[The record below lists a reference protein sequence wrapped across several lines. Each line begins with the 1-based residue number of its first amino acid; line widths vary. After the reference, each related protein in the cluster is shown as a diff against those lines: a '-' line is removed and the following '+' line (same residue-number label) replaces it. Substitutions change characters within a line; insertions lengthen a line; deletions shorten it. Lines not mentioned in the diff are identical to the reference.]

1 MSSLSD
7 DVLIVGDFSGVGSNL
22 AKAIRLRGRR
32 VSLVSDG
39 DGYKKINS
47 VVSLPKIL
55 NFALARYAYLLMR
68 VFWLSFNRYQ
78 YVVFVTPF
86 IVKGPALLCYL
97 VNKLLLSRGSK
108 AVFLACG
115 SDYYWW
121 NFVPKGAKRTPHLGF
136 VSDLGGN
143 RHRFASRWYGWVN
156 ASLVNSVD
164 RIIALGFEYS
174 ACYELAGYT
183 VEYCGF
189 PVFLDESVDTV
200 VNAKPSSRR
209 YCYHGITRSGFK
221 GTEKLINLMHLNA
234 GWGYEQLVTSRIS
247 SSEFSVNLRSSAIYI
262 DQWSSFGPAMSALQ
276 ALQYCPVVI
285 SGVQSEYCDAEY
297 FEDCPVIDPE
307 SVTLDPQL
315 VYARLSDESWLINAK
330 DFLIKHHSPDLL
342 VELVLTE
349 AKE

>member
-1 MSSLSD
+1 MSSLND

-22 AKAIRLRGRR
+22 VKAMRLRGYS
-32 VSLVSDG
+32 VSLISDG
-39 DGYKKINS
+39 DGYKKLDS
-47 VVSLPKIL
+47 VIWLPKVL

-68 VFWLSFNRYQ
+68 VLWLSLNRYR

-97 VNKLLLSRGSK
+97 ANKLLLARGSV

-136 VSDLGGN
+136 VNDLDGN
-143 RHRFASRWYGWVN
+143 RHRFASRWYGWAN
-156 ASLVNSVD
+156 ASLVESVD
-164 RIIALGFEYS
+164 RIIALGFEYT

-189 PVFLDESVDTV
+189 PVFLDENDAASAD
-200 VNAKPSSRR
+200 AKPNSRR
-209 YCYHGITRSGFK
+209 YCYHGITRKGFK
-221 GTEKLINLMHLNA
+221 GSEKLIDLMRQNA
-234 GWGYEQLVTSRIS
+234 GWGYEQLVTNRVTFK
-247 SSEFSVNLRSSAIYI
+247 EFTTNLRSSVIYL

-285 SGVQSEYCDAEY
+285 SGVQQEYCNAEY
-297 FEDCPVIDPE
+297 FKDCPVIDPMSLTFNPE
-307 SVTLDPQL
+307 L
-315 VYARLSDESWLINAK
+315 VHARLSDKSWPLSAR
-330 DFLIKHHSPDLL
+330 DFLIKHHSPDAL
-342 VELVLTE
+342 VDLIIRKE
-349 AKE
+349 AA